1 MNNITRFNPFQEIA
15 EMQRQFDRVL
25 DDAWRDSNKVASNWM
40 PIDVTETDDVYT
52 VIANLPG
59 LSVDDINVN
68 FHDGVLSIAGE
79 VEKETVDESSRVVV
93 RERSYGKFNRR
104 INLPTAINADDISAS
119 YNDGVLML
127 TLPKAEAAKPRQ
139 IQIKKQNLLDDK
151 S

>member
-1 MNNITRFNPFQEIA
+1 MNNMTRWNPFQEIA

-25 DDAWRDSNKVASNWM
+25 DDAWRDSSKVASNWM

-52 VIANLPG
+52 VIADLPG
-59 LSVDDINVN
+59 LTVDDITVN

-79 VEKETVDESSRVVV
+79 VEKETVDENSRLIV

-104 INLPTAINADDISAS
+104 INLPTSINADDINAT
-119 YNDGVLML
+119 YEDGVLML

-139 IQIKKQNLLDDK
+139 IHVKKQNLLDK
-151 S
+151 KN